1 MKVLIIASSPESD
14 INYIKKIYD
23 ENDDLYVICADGGIE
38 KADKLGISVDLH
50 IGDFDSASSAVN
62 CDVIRH
68 PCEKDWTDTEACI
81 YKAIETGAD
90 EIYLTGILGGRAD
103 HMMSNLLG
111 LLNPDWV
118 SAKIF
123 AFDRCNIITKLESG
137 AYTMPDGFKY
147 MSVVPVDEKLE
158 GVTLEGVKYP
168 LQNAEMYRYKSLGIS
183 NEITEKIA
191 HVTIGKGR
199 GLLIFSKDA
208 R

>member
-14 INYIKKIYD
+14 IDYINKIYD

-38 KADKLGISVDLH
+38 KADKLGIGVDLH
-50 IGDFDSASSAVN
+50 IGDFDSAPSADN

-111 LLNPDWV
+111 LLNPDWI

-137 AYTMPDGFKY
+137 DYTMPDGFKY
-147 MSVVPVDEKLE
+147 MSIVPVDEKLE
-158 GVTLEGVKYP
+158 GVILEGVKYP
-168 LQNAEMYRYKSLGIS
+168 L
-183 NEITEKIA
+183 
-191 HVTIGKGR
+191 
-199 GLLIFSKDA
+199 
-208 R
+208 